1 MTPKSFTLEEANSLV
16 PAISQV
22 FGKIMALRVKMNL
35 IREALD
41 YSGQAKLEFQEPPE
55 KLNEK
60 MSILAEELKKHAS
73 EIQSYGCFVKDLDHC
88 LVDFFTVVDNKPL
101 FLCWKYGE
109 DKISYWHDTQSGA
122 RDRQPISMI
131 LQEVRRF

>member
-1 MTPKSFTLEEANSLV
+1 MPSKSFTLEEANSLI
-16 PAISQV
+16 PAISGA
-22 FGKIMALRVKMNL
+22 FDKIIALRVKMSL

-41 YSGQAKLEFQEPPE
+41 YTGQVKPEFQEPPE

-60 MSILAEELKKHAS
+60 MGVLAEEIKKHAS
-73 EIQSYGCFVKDLDHC
+73 EIHSYGCFVKDLDHC

-109 DKISYWHDTQSGA
+109 DKITYWHDTQSGA
-122 RDRQPISMI
+122 RGRQPISMI
-131 LQEVRRF
+131 LQEVRRD